1 MTSPQ
6 DLSTVTRLIVT
17 FNSAAV
23 LEYSRIPAHELATLA
38 VDNASSDN
46 TPAEAQTLGYEVL
59 HLDQNVGYANAIM
72 AGLDRINTEFVLI
85 ANPDVQI
92 SNRAIQILLDAAARH
107 PDCSLFIPRIFK
119 PDGSEFFRYETRFD
133 PRVRNRVPPST
144 DQNVDTVSGAVLLV
158 RRKPFIHHGG
168 FDTNIFLYFED
179 DELSLRFRKL
189 NQPMRF
195 VADAS
200 AKHIGDGSSGNTV
213 SANRIKDISFGWS
226 WGYLMEKMQLGNR
239 WITFLKILGKLLI
252 YVASFR
258 SRKARR
264 QLGIANGFLKNL
276 AGHPAPFL
284 RKPKSV
290 KKSAD
295 GQLP

>member
-1 MTSPQ
+1 MASPQ
-6 DLSTVTRLIVT
+6 DLTTVTRLIVT
-17 FNSAAV
+17 FNSADV

-59 HLDQNVGYANAIM
+59 NLDQNVGYANAIM

-92 SNRAIQILLDAAARH
+92 STRAIQVLLDAADRQT
-107 PDCSLFIPRIFK
+107 DCSLFIPRIFK

-133 PRVRNRVPPST
+133 PRVKNRVPPST

-158 RRKPFIHHGG
+158 RRKPFIQHGG

-226 WGYLMEKMQLGNR
+226 WGYLMDKMRLGNR
-239 WITFLKILGKLLI
+239 WITFLKILGKLLV

-258 SRKARR
+258 SSKARR
-264 QLGIANGFLKNL
+264 QMGIANGFLKNL

-284 RKPKSV
+284 RNSK
-290 KKSAD
+290 
-295 GQLP
+295 

>member
-1 MTSPQ
+1 MASPR
-6 DLSTVTRLIVT
+6 DLTTVTRLIVT
-17 FNSAAV
+17 FNSADV
-23 LEYSRIPAHELATLA
+23 LEYSRIPADELVTLA
-38 VDNASSDN
+38 VDNASSDD
-46 TPAEAQTLGYEVL
+46 TPANAQALGYEVL
-59 HLDQNVGYANAIM
+59 NLDQNVGYANAIM

-92 SNRAIQILLDAAARH
+92 STKAIQVLLDAADRQT
-107 PDCSLFIPRIFK
+107 DCSLFIPRIFK

-133 PRVRNRVPPST
+133 PRVKNRVPPST

-158 RRKPFIHHGG
+158 RRKPFIQHGG

-226 WGYLMEKMQLGNR
+226 WGYLMDKMRLGNR
-239 WITFLKILGKLLI
+239 WITFLKILGKLLV

-258 SRKARR
+258 SGKARR
-264 QLGIANGFLKNL
+264 QMGIANGFLKNL
-276 AGHPAPFL
+276 AGQPAPFL
-284 RKPKSV
+284 RNSK
-290 KKSAD
+290 
-295 GQLP
+295 

>member
-1 MTSPQ
+1 MASPQ

-17 FNSAAV
+17 FNSADV
-23 LEYSRIPAHELATLA
+23 LEYSRIPSHELATLA

-59 HLDQNVGYANAIM
+59 NLDQNVGYANAIM
-72 AGLDRINTEFVLI
+72 AGLEKIETEFVLI

-92 SNRAIQILLDAAARH
+92 STRAIKILVDAAARNS
-107 PDCSLFIPRIFK
+107 DCSLFIPRIFK

-158 RRKPFIHHGG
+158 RRKPFIQYGG

-226 WGYLMEKMQLGNR
+226 WGYLMDKMRLGNR
-239 WITFLKILGKLLI
+239 WITFFKILGKLMV
-252 YVASFR
+252 YVASFQ
-258 SRKARR
+258 SGKARR
-264 QLGIANGFLKNL
+264 QVGIANGFLKNL
-276 AGHPAPFL
+276 AGQPAPFL
-284 RKPKSV
+284 RNSK
-290 KKSAD
+290 
-295 GQLP
+295 

>member
-1 MTSPQ
+1 MASPQ
-6 DLSTVTRLIVT
+6 DLTTVTRLIVT
-17 FNSAAV
+17 FNSADV

-38 VDNASSDN
+38 VDNASSDD

-59 HLDQNVGYANAIM
+59 NLDQNVGYANAIM

-92 SNRAIQILLDAAARH
+92 STRAIQVLLDAADRQT
-107 PDCSLFIPRIFK
+107 DCSLFIPRIFK

-133 PRVRNRVPPST
+133 PRVKNRVPPST

-158 RRKPFIHHGG
+158 RRKPFIQHGG

-226 WGYLMEKMQLGNR
+226 WGYLMDKMRLGNR
-239 WITFLKILGKLLI
+239 WITFLKILGKLLV

-258 SRKARR
+258 SSKARR
-264 QLGIANGFLKNL
+264 QMGIANGFLKNL

-284 RKPKSV
+284 RNSK
-290 KKSAD
+290 
-295 GQLP
+295 

>member
-1 MTSPQ
+1 MASPQ
-6 DLSTVTRLIVT
+6 DLTTVTRLIVT
-17 FNSAAV
+17 FNSADV

-59 HLDQNVGYANAIM
+59 NLDQNVGYANAIM

-92 SNRAIQILLDAAARH
+92 STRAIQVLLDAADRQT
-107 PDCSLFIPRIFK
+107 DCSLFIPRIFK

-133 PRVRNRVPPST
+133 PRVKNRVPPST

-158 RRKPFIHHGG
+158 RRKPFIQHGG

-189 NQPMRF
+189 NQRMRF

-226 WGYLMEKMQLGNR
+226 WGYLMDKMRLGNR
-239 WITFLKILGKLLI
+239 WITFLKILGKLLV

-258 SRKARR
+258 SSKARR
-264 QLGIANGFLKNL
+264 QMGIANGFLKNL

-284 RKPKSV
+284 RNSK
-290 KKSAD
+290 
-295 GQLP
+295 

>member
-1 MTSPQ
+1 MASPR
-6 DLSTVTRLIVT
+6 DLTTVTRLIVT
-17 FNSAAV
+17 FNSADV
-23 LEYSRIPAHELATLA
+23 LEYSRIPADELVTLA
-38 VDNASSDN
+38 VDNASSDD
-46 TPAEAQTLGYEVL
+46 TPAEAQALGYEVL
-59 HLDQNVGYANAIM
+59 NLDQNVGYANAIM

-92 SNRAIQILLDAAARH
+92 STKAIQVLLDAADRQT
-107 PDCSLFIPRIFK
+107 DCSLFIPRIFK

-133 PRVRNRVPPST
+133 PRVKNRVPPST
-144 DQNVDTVSGAVLLV
+144 DQNVDTLSGAVLLV
-158 RRKPFIHHGG
+158 RRKPFIQHGG

-226 WGYLMEKMQLGNR
+226 WGYLMDKMRLGNR
-239 WITFLKILGKLLI
+239 WITFLKILGKLLV

-258 SRKARR
+258 SSKARR
-264 QLGIANGFLKNL
+264 QMGIANGFLKNL

-284 RKPKSV
+284 RNSK
-290 KKSAD
+290 
-295 GQLP
+295 

>member
-1 MTSPQ
+1 MASPQ

-17 FNSAAV
+17 FNSADV

-59 HLDQNVGYANAIM
+59 NLDQNVGYANAIM
-72 AGLDRINTEFVLI
+72 AGLEKIETEFALI

-92 SNRAIQILLDAAARH
+92 STKAVQALLDAAARNS
-107 PDCSLFIPRIFK
+107 DCSLFIPRIFK
-119 PDGSEFFRYETRFD
+119 PDGNEFFRYETRFD
-133 PRVRNRVPPST
+133 PRVKNRVPPLT

-158 RRKPFIHHGG
+158 RRKPFIQYGG

-226 WGYLMEKMQLGNR
+226 WGYLMDKMQLGNR
-239 WITFLKILGKLLI
+239 WITFFIILGKLLV

-258 SRKARR
+258 SGKARR
-264 QLGIANGFLKNL
+264 QIGIVNGFLKNL
-276 AGHPAPFL
+276 AGQPAPFL
-284 RKPKSV
+284 RISK
-290 KKSAD
+290 
-295 GQLP
+295 

>member
-1 MTSPQ
+1 MASPQ
-6 DLSTVTRLIVT
+6 DLTTVTRLIVT
-17 FNSAAV
+17 FNSADV
-23 LEYSRIPAHELATLA
+23 LEYSRIPADELVTLA
-38 VDNASSDN
+38 VDNASSDD
-46 TPAEAQTLGYEVL
+46 TPAEAQALGYEVL
-59 HLDQNVGYANAIM
+59 NLDQNVGYANAIM

-92 SNRAIQILLDAAARH
+92 STKAIQVLLDAADRQT
-107 PDCSLFIPRIFK
+107 DCSLFIPRIFK

-133 PRVRNRVPPST
+133 PRVKNRVPPST

-158 RRKPFIHHGG
+158 RRKPFIQHGG

-189 NQPMRF
+189 HQPMRF

-226 WGYLMEKMQLGNR
+226 WGYLMDKMRLGNR
-239 WITFLKILGKLLI
+239 WITFLKILGKLLV
-252 YVASFR
+252 YVAIFR
-258 SRKARR
+258 SGKARR
-264 QLGIANGFLKNL
+264 QMGIANGFLKNL
-276 AGHPAPFL
+276 AGQPAPFL
-284 RKPKSV
+284 RNSK
-290 KKSAD
+290 
-295 GQLP
+295 

>member
-1 MTSPQ
+1 M
-6 DLSTVTRLIVT
+6 T
-17 FNSAAV
+17 FNSADV

-46 TPAEAQTLGYEVL
+46 TPAEALTLGYEVL
-59 HLDQNVGYANAIM
+59 NLEQNVGYANAIM
-72 AGLDRINTEFVLI
+72 AGLEKIETEFALI

-92 SNRAIQILLDAAARH
+92 STKAVQALLNAAARN

-133 PRVRNRVPPST
+133 PRVQNRVPPIN
-144 DQNVDTVSGAVLLV
+144 DQEVDTVSGAVLLV
-158 RRKPFIHHGG
+158 RRKPFIHYGG

-189 NQPMRF
+189 DQPMRF

-200 AKHIGDGSSGNTV
+200 AKHIGDGSSGDTV

-226 WGYLMEKMQLGNR
+226 WGYLMDKMQLGNR

-252 YVASFR
+252 YVASLR
-258 SRKARR
+258 SGKARR
-264 QLGIANGFLKNL
+264 QIGIANGFLKNL

-284 RKPKSV
+284 RNSKQIPCRL
-290 KKSAD
+290 KKS
-295 GQLP
+295 

>member
-1 MTSPQ
+1 MASPQ

-17 FNSAAV
+17 FNSADV

-46 TPAEAQTLGYEVL
+46 TPAEALTLGYEVL
-59 HLDQNVGYANAIM
+59 NLEQNVGYANAIM
-72 AGLDRINTEFVLI
+72 AGLEKIETEFALI

-92 SNRAIQILLDAAARH
+92 STKAVQALLNAAARN

-133 PRVRNRVPPST
+133 PRVQNRVPPIN
-144 DQNVDTVSGAVLLV
+144 DQEVDTVSGAVLLV
-158 RRKPFIHHGG
+158 RRKPFIHYGG

-189 NQPMRF
+189 DQPMRF

-200 AKHIGDGSSGNTV
+200 AKHIGDGSSGDTV

-226 WGYLMEKMQLGNR
+226 WGYLMDKMQLGNR

-252 YVASFR
+252 YVASLR
-258 SRKARR
+258 SGKARR
-264 QLGIANGFLKNL
+264 QIGIANGFLKNL

-284 RKPKSV
+284 RNSKQIPCRL
-290 KKSAD
+290 KKS
-295 GQLP
+295 